1 MSRTEEEIDRDYKA
15 LVDSANTIELAMG
28 ELKNKTI
35 EEKKDIVKRNYEH
48 IETVL
53 KKYKNFFKTD
63 WGSRDLT
70 NVNKAVT
77 DGKAYVG

>member
-63 WGSRDLT
+63 WGSIF
-70 NVNKAVT
+70 N
-77 DGKAYVG
+77 

>member
-53 KKYKNFFKTD
+53 KKYENFFKTD

-70 NVNKAVT
+70 NINKAVT
-77 DGKAYVG
+77 DGKAYVE